1 MATEEEHPCVDL
13 NTKYPDVVVKVGK
26 VIFGETYR
34 KEKNKQH
41 IKKKQ
46 KENIS
51 QAACALLNSGGGL
64 IEAEI
69 ENEGYNEGDGLGKD
83 IEDSF
88 TELIPSQMFADYFES
103 IKQNSKLLIFV
114 KSWRIEVSSSSDIS
128 SSSRICSQKTG
139 LYQRCGTSVKLMS
152 SSVAA
157 QFFKRKKECSRRR
170 SDETE
175 QGAERAVLNGVEE
188 EHDSIENI
196 FNVQHLTHGEKLNF
210 SESTRVDYKEFAS
223 ADNLNIIQKDIE
235 DKLPKYISAFA
246 NTQGGY
252 LFFGVDDE
260 RKVVGCRKENVTAN
274 QLLRIVE
281 RGRQKVQLVFHFCS
295 SQPELIV
302 VPKILNVQDNQGNLY
317 GYVCAV
323 KIKPFCCAVFLHN
336 PNSWIVKDDRFQR
349 LMAEDWMDLMTTS
362 DPEISNLAEVLKT
375 VLSLSGA
382 SPLSKP
388 VFSNKGLMCLS
399 DLRNALFPVIP
410 NRIIYT
416 PENLTEGL
424 FSEYPG
430 LENLMKEQM
439 EELHDSQ
446 GLLIFS
452 RSWAVDIGLPEN
464 QQVVCEALLIAAGK
478 HPTLYSV
485 TQKDCSAN
493 MFEYARQTARAL
505 KQKLVNVGGYTQ
517 RVCVIP
523 HLLQLGTSEEGNTE
537 LGLQVK
543 YPASYTVSQKDIRKL
558 LDSLVIILLGFRSFL
573 SDRLGC
579 EFFNLLTIKQYEI
592 LSKDLHKCRKLFIYG
607 LPGTGKTIVALKIIE
622 KIRHMF
628 RCQSDEIL
636 YICENAPLKT
646 FVSEKGICQ
655 VVTRVTFMKKN
666 FEKVKHIVVD
676 EAQNF
681 REEDGRWN
689 TMTMEESP
697 LCVDW
702 FTDYPDAVL
711 KVGKV
716 TFGEKSR
723 KKMTDCNL
731 RRKQVGNISRAAC
744 AFLNSGGGVIKAEV
758 DNKDYNYE
766 EHGIGQDI
774 EKALTEL
781 TPSKMSRKYFDFEY
795 MRENNCMLIFVKSW
809 SSDGSSSP
817 RICSLRTG
825 LCQRSLTRTDNMS
838 PTEAVQFLKEK
849 EVSARR
855 KRVNRNGIT
864 YKPDNL
870 SKELFSEYPG
880 LEDLMNEQMEELQ
893 YSQGLLIFAR
903 SWAVAVGLPE
913 DQHVVCDALLI
924 AAGKYPTLYTVTED
938 CSMVEPKYSK
948 RIACTLKKKLVNDGG
963 YTQKVCVIPHLLQL
977 GTNRELNNASHVQ
990 VKHPLSYV
998 LLPNDMPDL
1007 LHSLVIILLSFRSF
1021 LSDMLGC
1028 EFFNLLTVKQ
1038 YEILTMNLHKFKK
1051 LFIYGLPGTG
1061 KTVVALNIIERIKN
1075 VFHCESD
1082 EILYIC
1088 EYQPLTA
1095 IVKRR
1100 NICQPVTRVA
1110 FLKGNYQSVKHIVI
1124 DEAQNFRSEDGD
1136 WYSKAQCIT
1145 QGHGH
1150 CEPGVLWIFLD
1161 YLQTSHP
1168 FPCGLPHP
1176 SEQYPQEWLT
1186 IGVRNATQIYNTMEQ
1201 EMQNIVKYPQIDI
1214 PFERL
1219 RMLLNEAVCGHPLPG
1234 VCRVEENLE
1243 EEEIVTYVVDT
1254 CRQYF
1259 RSGYSGKD
1267 IAILCNTMKE
1277 KDRYQCILQ
1286 PKMRAT
1292 MRNFKL
1298 DACFT
1303 TADNVL
1309 GHGIVLD
1316 SIRRFSGLE
1325 RNIVFGINPVPVPT
1339 QNAISENLKLC
1350 VASRANL
1357 QLHLLY
1363 ER

>member
-1 MATEEEHPCVDL
+1 MCPLPCIMISPATDPPRDFQPASPRNRMATEEKHPCVDL

-139 LYQRCGTSVKLMS
+139 LYQRCGTSVKLMN

-170 SDETE
+170 SDETQ
-175 QGAERAVLNGVEE
+175 QGAERAVLNGFEE

-274 QLLRIVE
+274 QLLRIVKS
-281 RGRQKVQLVFHFCS
+281 GRQKVRHVFHFCS
-295 SQPELIV
+295 SRPELIV
-302 VPKILNVQDNQGNLY
+302 VPKILNVRDNQGNLY

-336 PNSWIVKDDRFQR
+336 PDSWIVKDDRFER
-349 LMAEDWMDLMTTS
+349 LMAKDWMDLMTTP

-388 VFSNKGLMCLS
+388 VFSNKGLTCLS
-399 DLRNALFPVIP
+399 DLRKALFPVYS
-410 NRIIYT
+410 NKIIYI

-430 LENLMKEQM
+430 LENLMNEQM
-439 EELHDSQ
+439 EELQASQ

-452 RSWAVDIGLPEN
+452 RSWAVDIGLQEN
-464 QQVVCEALLIAAGK
+464 QQVVCDALLIAAGK
-478 HPTLYSV
+478 HPMLYTV

-493 MFEYARQTARAL
+493 MFENARQTARAL

-523 HLLQLGTSEEGNTE
+523 HLLQLGTNEEGNTE

-655 VVTRVTFMKKN
+655 SVTRVTFMKSN

-681 REEDGRWN
+681 REEDGCWYR
-689 TMTMEESP
+689 
-697 LCVDW
+697 
-702 FTDYPDAVL
+702 
-711 KVGKV
+711 
-716 TFGEKSR
+716 
-723 KKMTDCNL
+723 
-731 RRKQVGNISRAAC
+731 
-744 AFLNSGGGVIKAEV
+744 KAE
-758 DNKDYNYE
+758 
-766 EHGIGQDI
+766 
-774 EKALTEL
+774 
-781 TPSKMSRKYFDFEY
+781 
-795 MRENNCMLIFVKSW
+795 
-809 SSDGSSSP
+809 
-817 RICSLRTG
+817 
-825 LCQRSLTRTDNMS
+825 
-838 PTEAVQFLKEK
+838 
-849 EVSARR
+849 
-855 KRVNRNGIT
+855 
-864 YKPDNL
+864 
-870 SKELFSEYPG
+870 
-880 LEDLMNEQMEELQ
+880 
-893 YSQGLLIFAR
+893 
-903 SWAVAVGLPE
+903 
-913 DQHVVCDALLI
+913 
-924 AAGKYPTLYTVTED
+924 
-938 CSMVEPKYSK
+938 
-948 RIACTLKKKLVNDGG
+948 
-963 YTQKVCVIPHLLQL
+963 
-977 GTNRELNNASHVQ
+977 
-990 VKHPLSYV
+990 
-998 LLPNDMPDL
+998 
-1007 LHSLVIILLSFRSF
+1007 
-1021 LSDMLGC
+1021 
-1028 EFFNLLTVKQ
+1028 
-1038 YEILTMNLHKFKK
+1038 
-1051 LFIYGLPGTG
+1051 
-1061 KTVVALNIIERIKN
+1061 
-1075 VFHCESD
+1075 
-1082 EILYIC
+1082 
-1088 EYQPLTA
+1088 
-1095 IVKRR
+1095 
-1100 NICQPVTRVA
+1100 
-1110 FLKGNYQSVKHIVI
+1110 
-1124 DEAQNFRSEDGD
+1124 
-1136 WYSKAQCIT
+1136 CIT
-1145 QGHGH
+1145 QSHN
-1150 CEPGVLWIFLD
+1150 EPGVFWIFLD

-1168 FPCGLPHP
+1168 FVSGLPPARQHDP
-1176 SEQYPQEWLT
+1176 VESLT
-1186 IGVRNATQIYNTMEQ
+1186 QVVRNSTDIYDIIKKQMEK
-1201 EMQNIVKYPQIDI
+1201 IVQDKKLGDVPY
-1214 PFERL
+1214 ERL
-1219 RMLLNEAVCGHPLPG
+1219 KNLLSEATCGHDVSG
-1234 VCRVEENLE
+1234 DYTIKRNLNMN
-1243 EEEIVTYVVDT
+1243 EIANYVA
-1254 CRQYF
+1254 RQCFSYLQK
-1259 RSGYSGKD
+1259 GYSEKE
-1267 IAILCNTMKE
+1267 IAILFSTNDDKKKYE
-1277 KDRYQCILQ
+1277 HELKIG
-1286 PKMRAT
+1286 MRKY
-1292 MRNFKL
+1292 RLNPVFQE
-1298 DACFT
+1298 
-1303 TADNVL
+1303 ADEIQ
-1309 GHGIVLD
+1309 GKRIILD

-1325 RNIVFGINPVPVPT
+1325 RSIVFGVNPVST
-1339 QNAISENLKLC
+1339 QDKISDNLLLC

-1357 QLHLLY
+1357 HLHLLFEKIPSGY
-1363 ER
+1363 SGVV

>member
-1 MATEEEHPCVDL
+1 
-13 NTKYPDVVVKVGK
+13 
-26 VIFGETYR
+26 
-34 KEKNKQH
+34 
-41 IKKKQ
+41 
-46 KENIS
+46 
-51 QAACALLNSGGGL
+51 
-64 IEAEI
+64 
-69 ENEGYNEGDGLGKD
+69 
-83 IEDSF
+83 
-88 TELIPSQMFADYFES
+88 
-103 IKQNSKLLIFV
+103 
-114 KSWRIEVSSSSDIS
+114 
-128 SSSRICSQKTG
+128 
-139 LYQRCGTSVKLMS
+139 
-152 SSVAA
+152 
-157 QFFKRKKECSRRR
+157 
-170 SDETE
+170 
-175 QGAERAVLNGVEE
+175 
-188 EHDSIENI
+188 
-196 FNVQHLTHGEKLNF
+196 
-210 SESTRVDYKEFAS
+210 
-223 ADNLNIIQKDIE
+223 
-235 DKLPKYISAFA
+235 
-246 NTQGGY
+246 
-252 LFFGVDDE
+252 
-260 RKVVGCRKENVTAN
+260 
-274 QLLRIVE
+274 
-281 RGRQKVQLVFHFCS
+281 
-295 SQPELIV
+295 
-302 VPKILNVQDNQGNLY
+302 
-317 GYVCAV
+317 
-323 KIKPFCCAVFLHN
+323 
-336 PNSWIVKDDRFQR
+336 
-349 LMAEDWMDLMTTS
+349 
-362 DPEISNLAEVLKT
+362 
-375 VLSLSGA
+375 
-382 SPLSKP
+382 
-388 VFSNKGLMCLS
+388 
-399 DLRNALFPVIP
+399 
-410 NRIIYT
+410 
-416 PENLTEGL
+416 
-424 FSEYPG
+424 
-430 LENLMKEQM
+430 
-439 EELHDSQ
+439 
-446 GLLIFS
+446 
-452 RSWAVDIGLPEN
+452 
-464 QQVVCEALLIAAGK
+464 
-478 HPTLYSV
+478 
-485 TQKDCSAN
+485 
-493 MFEYARQTARAL
+493 
-505 KQKLVNVGGYTQ
+505 
-517 RVCVIP
+517 
-523 HLLQLGTSEEGNTE
+523 
-537 LGLQVK
+537 
-543 YPASYTVSQKDIRKL
+543 
-558 LDSLVIILLGFRSFL
+558 
-573 SDRLGC
+573 
-579 EFFNLLTIKQYEI
+579 
-592 LSKDLHKCRKLFIYG
+592 
-607 LPGTGKTIVALKIIE
+607 
-622 KIRHMF
+622 
-628 RCQSDEIL
+628 
-636 YICENAPLKT
+636 
-646 FVSEKGICQ
+646 
-655 VVTRVTFMKKN
+655 
-666 FEKVKHIVVD
+666 
-676 EAQNF
+676 
-681 REEDGRWN
+681 
-689 TMTMEESP
+689 MTMEESP

-795 MRENNCMLIFVKSW
+795 MRENNCVLIFVKSW

-825 LCQRSLTRTDNMS
+825 LCQRSLTRTDSMS

-855 KRVNRNGIT
+855 KRGEGTGPRAKKALLSDVQQEQNLYISAERFYQRDGLCFGEKLNFTESTHVEFKNFTTKNILKYMKEILPNYISAFANTQGGFLFIGVDDNGTVVGCRNDKVNISELKEVIEHVKGKLPISHFCSSLPGVNLECKMLEVYDEDQNLYGYVCAVRIQPFCCVVFSETPDSWTVKGNEIMRMTANEWTSLMMATDPEISNLCEAFRAELSVSCAPPLTKTVFSNKGLACLRDLQESLFPVNGNGIT

-913 DQHVVCDALLI
+913 NQHVVCDALLI
-924 AAGKYPTLYTVTED
+924 ATDKYPTLYTVTED
-938 CSMVEPKYSK
+938 YSMVGFEYSK
-948 RIACTLKKKLVNDGG
+948 HIACTLKKKLVNDGG
-963 YTQKVCVIPHLLQL
+963 YTQKVCVIPHLLHL
-977 GTNRELNNASHVQ
+977 GINRERNNDSHVQ

-1061 KTVVALNIIERIKN
+1061 KTIVALNIIERIKN
-1075 VFHCESD
+1075 VFHCKSD

-1100 NICQPVTRVA
+1100 NICRPVTRVA

-1243 EEEIVTYVVDT
+1243 EEEIATYVVDT

-1286 PKMRAT
+1286 PKMRAM